1 MRHVLSPA
9 RPWAGRRLRRW
20 ASAWALSAVALA
32 PLSPLRAAL
41 SLPQALQLAEDRSR
55 QPAAQDAAAA
65 SARELA
71 IAAAQRPDPTFKLGL
86 SSLPVSG
93 PDALTLTRD
102 SFTMLSVG
110 VMQELTRSDKLQAR
124 AARSAREA
132 DAALAAR
139 ALALANLRRD
149 TAMAWLERH
158 FLARWHDLL
167 VQQRAE
173 TALQIDAAEAGYRS
187 GRGPLTEVFAAR
199 TALAQVDDRLQQV
212 EPQIGAAI
220 IRLAR
225 WVGPPAEQALAAP
238 PALDRLRLAT
248 GPLDSPVDSPIESL
262 LDSSLESQL
271 AHHPQ
276 IDVLASQLAVAQA
289 EARIATTARQ
299 ADWTLELG
307 YSQRGP
313 AYSNMLSIS
322 LSIPL
327 RWDPAQRQDRELAA
341 RLASVE
347 QWRALAEEA
356 RREHLAQ
363 ARGWLRQWQGQRKRL
378 AFHDSTLIP
387 LAAERSQAAAIAYRS
402 GGVGLSVV
410 LEARRLEIE
419 ARIDQLRLAMETAGL
434 WAQLEFLTATDPTR
448 PLETAP

>member
-9 RPWAGRRLRRW
+9 TPGAGRRLRRW

-124 AARSAREA
+124 AARLEREA

-199 TALAQVDDRLQQV
+199 TALAQVDDRLQQI

-238 PALDRLRLAT
+238 PALDRLRLVN
-248 GPLDSPVDSPIESL
+248 GPHESPHESSLDSP
-262 LDSSLESQL
+262 LESQL

-276 IDVLASQLAVAQA
+276 IDVLASQLAVALA

-299 ADWTLELG
+299 ADWSLELG

>member
-9 RPWAGRRLRRW
+9 TPGAGRRLRRW
-20 ASAWALSAVALA
+20 ASAWALSSVALA

-65 SARELA
+65 SAREMA

-124 AARSAREA
+124 AARSAREV

-158 FLARWHDLL
+158 FLERWHDLL
-167 VQQRAE
+167 QQQRAE

-248 GPLDSPVDSPIESL
+248 GPLDSPVDSPIESQ

-276 IDVLASQLAVAQA
+276 IDVLASQLAVALA
-289 EARIATTARQ
+289 DARIATTARQ

-419 ARIDQLRLAMETAGL
+419 ARIEQLRLAMETAGL

>member
-9 RPWAGRRLRRW
+9 RPGAGWCLRRW

-124 AARSAREA
+124 AARLEREA

-199 TALAQVDDRLQQV
+199 TALAQVDDRLQQI

-238 PALDRLRLAT
+238 PALDRLRLVN
-248 GPLDSPVDSPIESL
+248 GPHESPHE
-262 LDSSLESQL
+262 SSLESQL

-276 IDVLASQLAVAQA
+276 IDVLASQLAVALA

-299 ADWTLELG
+299 ADWSLELG

-387 LAAERSQAAAIAYRS
+387 LAAERSQAAGIAYRS

-434 WAQLEFLTATDPTR
+434 WAQLEFLTATEPTR